1 MKSTTAEFRREQAR
15 LAANSRHHPER
26 ADDDRQLLSA
36 ASRERKLRDILGPPP
51 EGTTWLEEI
60 QREVDDAPPL
70 SDDQKARLGLLLG
83 SPVRHARG
91 G

>member
-1 MKSTTAEFRREQAR
+1 MRTTAEFRRQQAR

-26 ADDDRQLLSA
+26 ADDDRQLLNA

-51 EGTTWLEEI
+51 EGTTWLEQI
-60 QREVDDAPPL
+60 RREVDDAPPL

-83 SPVRHARG
+83 SPVRRAG
-91 G
+91 DG